1 MAIQEAITKG
11 ENRAKEVEA
20 NGEKMNADTKW
31 LIENKLNAE
40 ITKLRDETSGSVEA
54 LALQSKEARDEMK
67 AEMLYAIRSAAE
79 VAKADLQLAV
89 KDGVEKMVAFQAKS
103 KSVHSEAE
111 EARDALKAEIAANS
125 AEVTTMV
132 QDAMAT
138 DARAQALLKQQ
149 TAEAIKKTNTQ
160 LDANA
165 AQMKKIALA
174 TRAQIKAST
183 AQTMKDIAEEQKRA
197 SKATADFSAADAAR
211 QAEALKFMADEL
223 AAAGEATEKKFG
235 AAYVRLAEDRS
246 EADMAL
252 GAAVDG
258 LNDSL
263 AKQAALADSRFEKTV
278 KDLNDSLAKQAAL
291 ADSQFE

>member
-1 MAIQEAITKG
+1 MG
-11 ENRAKEVEA
+11 
-20 NGEKMNADTKW
+20 
-31 LIENKLNAE
+31 
-40 ITKLRDETSGSVEA
+40 
-54 LALQSKEARDEMK
+54 
-67 AEMLYAIRSAAE
+67 
-79 VAKADLQLAV
+79 
-89 KDGVEKMVAFQAKS
+89 
-103 KSVHSEAE
+103 
-111 EARDALKAEIAANS
+111 LKAEIATNS
-125 AEVTTMV
+125 AEITTMV

-197 SKATADFSAADAAR
+197 SKTTADFSAADAAR
-211 QAEALKFMADEL
+211 QEEALKFMADEI
-223 AAAGEATEKKFG
+223 AAGEATEKKFG

-252 GAAVDG
+252 GAAVD
-258 LNDSL
+258 
-263 AKQAALADSRFEKTV
+263 
-278 KDLNDSLAKQAAL
+278 
-291 ADSQFE
+291 